1 MSVKKLIKGALAM
14 SMVLPHL
21 AGAQTVKQVE
31 RPPQYVVFAFDG
43 SYTNSVWQYSRDFT
57 KRQKNYGIDTRFTF
71 FINPVYLLT
80 PQSKD
85 IYKAPGGKKGSAIG
99 WGDDNN
105 DVSIRVDQMNDAYLE
120 GHEIASHAIGHWDG
134 SGWSQADWDSEFT
147 QFNYILDN
155 MFTLNK
161 MRPSDKQRKGLLF
174 RNDIVGFRAPQ
185 LGVSTGLWPVLSK
198 FDIQYDTSK
207 VSKIDYWPQKNSFG
221 TWNFPLGQIPEPGG
235 ARKWLSMDY
244 NFCVRDSAR
253 ILSEEKD
260 AMSLTGIDPM
270 TKRSVG
276 NNDRSCLRVVSA
288 EQKKKVKDNMMN
300 LYRAYFNSNYYGNR
314 APLHIGHHFSAW
326 MSGAYLEAFYEFAN
340 EVCGKPEVKCQ
351 TYAELMK
358 FMDSKTS
365 SQVAQYQAGNF
376 AKMPRPKSADLA
388 RHLDMSVQ
396 MTAEEGL
403 LKFSLEGRDA
413 GRSGLKKYI
422 SFADRTLSLEEGIEL
437 AEIREAFKAGEEV
450 VLRISVKD
458 KMDKEILTSSF
469 LIKDIGTEKESV
481 ELENIEDHWLAGHLD
496 ESHKDEHDMTRGH

>member
-1 MSVKKLIKGALAM
+1 MSVKKLIKGALAV

-21 AGAQTVKQVE
+21 AGAQTSKQIE

-57 KRQKNYGIDTRFTF
+57 KRQKSYGVDTRFTF

-80 PQSKD
+80 PYSKD

-99 WGDDNN
+99 WGDNN
-105 DVSIRVDQMNDAYLE
+105 YDVSIRVDQMNDAYLE

-161 MRPSDKQRKGLLF
+161 MRPSEKQSKGLLF
-174 RNDIVGFRAPQ
+174 RKDIIGFRAPQ
-185 LGVSTGLWPVLSK
+185 LGVSTGLWPILAK

-207 VSKIDYWPQKNSFG
+207 VAKIDYWPQKNSFG

-253 ILSEEKD
+253 ILSEDKN
-260 AMSLTGIDPM
+260 AMGLTGVDPM
-270 TKRSVG
+270 TKRAVKNS
-276 NNDRSCLRVVSA
+276 DRSCLRVVSA

-340 EVCGKPEVKCQ
+340 EVCAKPEVKCQ
-351 TYAELMK
+351 TYAELTK
-358 FMDSKTS
+358 FMDSKTKS
-365 SQVAQYQAGNF
+365 EIAQYQAGHF
-376 AKMPRPKSADLA
+376 AKMSRPKSADLA
-388 RHLDMSVQ
+388 RHLDMRVE
-396 MTAEEGL
+396 MRLEAGL
-403 LKFSLEGRDA
+403 LRFSLEGGDSSRA
-413 GRSGLKKYI
+413 GLQKYI

-437 AEIREAFKAGEEV
+437 DEVRGAFKAGEDAI
-450 VLRISVKD
+450 LRISVKD
-458 KMDKEILTSSF
+458 RMDKEVLTSSF
-469 LIKDIGTEKESV
+469 AIKNIGTDQESV
-481 ELENIEDHWLAGHLD
+481 GFENVEDHWLSGHLD
-496 ESHKDEHDMTRGH
+496 EAHKDEHDITRGH